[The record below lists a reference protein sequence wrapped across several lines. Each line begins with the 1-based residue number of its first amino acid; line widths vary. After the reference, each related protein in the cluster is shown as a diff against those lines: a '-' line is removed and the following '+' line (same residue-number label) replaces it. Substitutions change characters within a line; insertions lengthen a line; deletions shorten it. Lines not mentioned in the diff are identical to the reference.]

1 MIATTRDAA
10 QNSARDDLALPGAE
24 PPALAGPAPGPAPW
38 TPLLIAIEY
47 CKGCSLCIGA
57 CEKHALALDEHRVNA
72 MGYHPIRLADAAA
85 CTSCA
90 LCARVCPDCVLTVLA
105 PPRPA
110 RPAKLEP
117 AKPEGVAR

>member
-24 PPALAGPAPGPAPW
+24 PPALAGPAPGTGPW
-38 TPLLIAIEY
+38 TPLLIATEY

-57 CEKHALALDEHRVNA
+57 CEKHALALDERHVNA
-72 MGYHPIRLADAAA
+72 MGYHPIRLVDPVA

-105 PPRPA
+105 APKPVKR
-110 RPAKLEP
+110 EP
-117 AKPEGVAR
+117 ATFEGVAR

>member
-85 CTSCA
+85 CRV
-90 LCARVCPDCVLTVLA
+90 ARSA
-105 PPRPA
+105 PASAPTASDRPGPPPSGQA
-110 RPAKLEP
+110 AKLEP